1 MNRVLICRAA
11 ATFAATLLICI
22 VAALRAHRPELPAR
36 WVEPEDGVQGG
47 DPRLW
52 DCVAYTREVHDRGS
66 RGWLA

>member
-1 MNRVLICRAA
+1 MNRVLIYCAA
-11 ATFAATLLICI
+11 ATFATMLLICI

-52 DCVAYTREVHDRGS
+52 YYMTYAQEVHDRES
-66 RGWLA
+66 RG